1 MKIGRFSG
9 LALVVKHR
17 NWTKETSP
25 ADVFFIEILH
35 TNSGLPSRLASF
47 NMYPRILHL
56 FFPDGTSDLNNCT
69 NRGTKLMAHN
79 NIGTKIHVELPAG

>member
-1 MKIGRFSG
+1 MKYI
-9 LALVVKHR
+9 LVLFAIISFGCAGPMPKL
-17 NWTKETSP
+17 P